1 MKSKKRKGIVLTL
14 ILLLSLFCIH
24 LFFGL
29 YHLGKA
35 AYVDE
40 RLWTYSKQKRIE
52 KYWNNILERDW
63 KNTRPSDKPGIT
75 LALVSGPSL
84 LFTTPSSFIHHT
96 IDKDA
101 FSRMLFIMRLPLL
114 LISSLS
120 IFLFYY
126 VIRELFNKKI
136 ALLST
141 VLIGL
146 SPILLGMSRIVNPD
160 TLTWIFI
167 PITLYA
173 YLAYQKTA
181 SRKMLYLSGVFLG
194 LGLLT
199 KYIANLLFPF
209 FILLIIVQPLFKQK
223 TRQKIR
229 TYLRQSFLD
238 LGLITFLS
246 LVTFTLLYP
255 GVWVVPNRLLKGT
268 ILSQPFAP
276 IWQYFV
282 GVLLLIYI
290 DLFFNKSKVLTWLI
304 QQLYKI
310 RFIIINSLP
319 VIFLILLCGMLYYTY
334 APVQSIDFQTILF
347 SPKTSLKHIGSL
359 SIWQGLIT
367 SFYIPMFS
375 TNILV
380 LFGVFASI
388 FLIFQESLKIKK
400 TSSFSSNIYTLWSLM
415 LFILIFYSSSIFN
428 KILPVMRYQ
437 IILFPIFL
445 TITEVGWYYLPK
457 HLSKKLKSKL
467 QSNFK
472 IRDGLAVYLFA
483 IITVILLTG
492 ALHSLKPFYF
502 SYNNF
507 MLPKKHLVN
516 PKDMGDGSY
525 EAAQYLNNLPNA
537 ENLVIWSDRRGVCS
551 FFVGKKCNRFVKK
564 TEFLRDGPYYDYF
577 VISKSREKKVTKMS
591 RYYQQAGPT
600 YPLKLDRLYSS
611 DEIVFEVNPGNRPEN
626 YIRVLPGD
634 KVPVWEENN

>member
-1 MKSKKRKGIVLTL
+1 MKLKNKKGVIFTLL
-14 ILLLSLFCIH
+14 ILLILFFIH

-52 KYWNNILERDW
+52 KYWNNILEHDW

-75 LALVSGPSL
+75 LALISGPSL
-84 LFTTPSSFIHHT
+84 LFTTPSSFMHHT
-96 IDKDA
+96 TDKDA
-101 FSRMLFIMRLPLL
+101 FARMLFIMRLPLL

-136 ALLST
+136 ALLSA
-141 VLIGL
+141 VLLGL

-160 TLTWIFI
+160 ALTWIFM
-167 PITLYA
+167 PIALYS
-173 YLAYQKTA
+173 YLSYQKNT
-181 SRKMLYLSGVFLG
+181 SRKMLYLTGFFLG

-209 FILLIIVQPLFKQK
+209 FILLIIVQLLFKQK
-223 TRQKIR
+223 TRKEIQ
-229 TYLRQSFLD
+229 TYLRKSFLD
-238 LGLITFLS
+238 LGAITLLS
-246 LVTFTLLYP
+246 LATFTILYP

-282 GVLLLIYI
+282 GIILLIYL
-290 DLFFNKSKVLTWLI
+290 DLFFNKSKVLTWFA

-319 VIFLILLCGMLYYTY
+319 IVFLILLCSMIYYVY
-334 APVQSIDFQTILF
+334 APIQLIDFQTILF
-347 SPKTSLKHIGSL
+347 SPKTSLKHIGNL

-367 SFYIPMFS
+367 SFYIPIFS

-380 LFGVFASI
+380 LLGVFASI
-388 FLIFQESLKIKK
+388 FLILRESLKIKK
-400 TSSFSSNIYTLWSLM
+400 NTSFSSNIYTLWSLM

-445 TITEVGWYYLPK
+445 TIAAIGWYYLLK
-457 HLSKKLKSKL
+457 YFLKKFKNTP
-467 QSNFK
+467 QNNFK
-472 IRDGLAVYLFA
+472 IKTDLSVYIFA
-483 IITVILLTG
+483 IAMIILLTNT
-492 ALHSLKPFYF
+492 LYSLKPFYF

-525 EAAQYLNNLPNA
+525 EAAQYLNSLPNA
-537 ENLVIWSDRRGVCS
+537 ENLIIWSDRRGVCS

-564 TEFLRDGPYYDYF
+564 TDFLKDGPYYDYF
-577 VISKSREKKVTKMS
+577 VISKSRERKVTKMS

-600 YPLKLDRLYSS
+600 YPLKLDLLYSS

-626 YIRVLPGD
+626 YIRVLPGN
-634 KVPVWEENN
+634 KVPVWQEN